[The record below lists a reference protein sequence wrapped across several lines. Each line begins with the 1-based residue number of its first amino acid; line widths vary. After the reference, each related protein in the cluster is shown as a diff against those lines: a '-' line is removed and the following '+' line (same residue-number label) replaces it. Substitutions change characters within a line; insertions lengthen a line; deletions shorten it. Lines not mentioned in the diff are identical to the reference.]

1 MGRGHWAKI
10 TKVGRSHW
18 AEITVGRGHMY
29 PSFFTIYHK
38 RYWMMNV
45 KIPHEEV
52 TIGDLENRTKFM
64 VNNNTIKT
72 SSVHQKGFGN
82 MNTPSEQNTV
92 NTSNIIV

>member
-1 MGRGHWAKI
+1 MLTGWAERKKVGRGHWAKI
-10 TKVGRSHW
+10 TKVGRGHW

-52 TIGDLENRTKFM
+52 TELNLW
-64 VNNNTIKT
+64 
-72 SSVHQKGFGN
+72 
-82 MNTPSEQNTV
+82 
-92 NTSNIIV
+92 